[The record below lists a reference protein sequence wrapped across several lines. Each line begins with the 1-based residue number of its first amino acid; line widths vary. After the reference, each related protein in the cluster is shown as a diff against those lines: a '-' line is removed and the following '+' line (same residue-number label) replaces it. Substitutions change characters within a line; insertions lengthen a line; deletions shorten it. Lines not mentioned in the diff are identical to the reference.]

1 MTVELAF
8 LIAVALAILFVM
20 SIGPVGISYLV
31 TWLKS
36 KRTQSPKIKT
46 EPTVSDSR
54 DS

>member
-20 SIGPVGISYLV
+20 SIGPIGISYLV

-36 KRTQSPKIKT
+36 KRTQSPKTKT
-46 EPTVSDSR
+46 EHTASDSQG
-54 DS
+54 S